1 MSVATRA
8 ARLVDDYLVG
18 WVALAVV
25 VGFAIP
31 ELGVVTALSTPI
43 LAAMVGSVSL
53 TLSVGAF
60 RAVDRRALAVAL
72 AVQTGMVL
80 AAFAVARLLGLT
92 PALTV
97 GFVVLGAV
105 TPELVTPVMTELADG
120 DTALASAVLVLV
132 GLGSVALVPGAV
144 TLLVGDAVAFDT
156 LRIVRGLA
164 LAVVLPMVVAV
175 GLRTRFPERVSRHDD
190 LYPSVAAVLV
200 VVIIGGVTAENAD
213 LLRAGGS
220 RLLAVAAGAFALNLA
235 GYAAGWLASAPF
247 DRPARVATTLSVGMR
262 DFAVAAALVVAAGFP
277 PAAALPAVA
286 FGVIELVTSAGL
298 ARWFRRGH
306 QATDN

>member
-1 MSVATRA
+1 VSAVTRA

-18 WVALAVV
+18 WVTLAVLAGLAV
-25 VGFAIP
+25 P
-31 ELGVVTALSTPI
+31 ELGAVTALSTPI

-53 TLSVGAF
+53 TLSAGAF

-72 AVQTGMVL
+72 VAQTGMVL
-80 AAFAVARLLGLT
+80 AAFAVARLLGLG

-105 TPELVTPVMTELADG
+105 TPELVTPVMTELAGG

-144 TLLVGDAVAFDT
+144 TVLVGDAVAFDT
-156 LRIVRGLA
+156 FRIVRGLA
-164 LAVVLPMVVAV
+164 LAVVLPMTVAV
-175 GLRTRFPERVSRHDD
+175 GLRTRFTERVARYDD

-200 VVIIGGVTAENAD
+200 VVIIGGVTAANAD

-220 RLLAVAAGAFALNLA
+220 RLVAVVAGALALNAAGYL
-235 GYAAGWLASAPF
+235 AGWLAGTPF
-247 DRPARVATTLSVGMR
+247 GRPARIATTLSVGMR

-277 PAAALPAVA
+277 SAAALPAVA
-286 FGVIELVTSAGL
+286 FGVVELLTSAGL
-298 ARWFRRGH
+298 ARWFRRH
-306 QATDN
+306 E

>member
-1 MSVATRA
+1 VSVASRA

-25 VGFAIP
+25 VGFAVP
-31 ELGVVTALSTPI
+31 ELGAVTALSTPI
-43 LAAMVGSVSL
+43 LAAMVGAVSL

-60 RAVDRRALAVAL
+60 RTVDRRALAVAL
-72 AVQTGMVL
+72 VVQTGMVL
-80 AAFAVARLLGLT
+80 AAFAVARLLGLG

-105 TPELVTPVMTELADG
+105 TPELVTPVMTKLADG

-175 GLRTRFPERVSRHDD
+175 GLRTRFPERVGQYDH

-220 RLLAVAAGAFALNLA
+220 RLALVAVGALALNLA
-235 GYAAGWLASAPF
+235 GYGAGWLASAPF

-298 ARWFRRGH
+298 ARWFRRGS
-306 QATDN
+306 

>member
-1 MSVATRA
+1 MSAATRA

-18 WVALAVV
+18 WVVLAVL

-31 ELGVVTALSTPI
+31 DLGAVTAFSTPI

-60 RAVDRRALAVAL
+60 RAVDRRALAVAFV
-72 AVQTGMVL
+72 VQTGMVL
-80 AAFAVARLLGLT
+80 AAFAVARLLGLG

-105 TPELVTPVMTELADG
+105 TPELVTPVMTELAGG
-120 DTALASAVLVLV
+120 DTALASGVLVLV
-132 GLGSVALVPGAV
+132 GLASVALVPGAATV
-144 TLLVGDAVAFDT
+144 LVGDAVAFDT

-164 LAVVLPMVVAV
+164 LAVVLPMVAAV
-175 GLRTRFPERVSRHDD
+175 GLRTRFPDPVGRYDD

-220 RLLAVAAGAFALNLA
+220 RLALVAAGALALNLA

-262 DFAVAAALVVAAGFP
+262 DFAVAAALVVSAGFP

-298 ARWFRRGH
+298 ARWFRRRR
-306 QATDN
+306 

>member
-1 MSVATRA
+1 MSLPTRA

-25 VGFAIP
+25 VGFAVP
-31 ELGVVTALSTPI
+31 ELGAVTTLSTPI
-43 LAAMVGSVSL
+43 LAAMVGAVSL

-60 RAVDRRALAVAL
+60 RTVDRRALAVAL
-72 AVQTGMVL
+72 VVQTGMVL
-80 AAFAVARLLGLT
+80 AAFAVARLLGLG

-144 TLLVGDAVAFDT
+144 TVLVGDAVAFDT
-156 LRIVRGLA
+156 FRIVRGLA

-175 GLRTRFPERVSRHDD
+175 SLRTRFPEPVGRYDD

-200 VVIIGGVTAENAD
+200 IVIIGGVTAENAG
-213 LLRAGGS
+213 LVRAGGS
-220 RLLAVAAGAFALNLA
+220 QIGAVAVGALALNLA
-235 GYAAGWLASAPF
+235 GYAAGWLASGPF
-247 DRPARVATTLSVGMR
+247 DRATRIATALSVGMR
-262 DFAVAAALVVAAGFP
+262 DFAVAAALVVSAGFP

-298 ARWFRRGH
+298 ARWFRRGE
-306 QATDN
+306 

>member
-1 MSVATRA
+1 VSVASRA
-8 ARLVDDYLVG
+8 ARLVDEYLVG
-18 WVALAVV
+18 WVVLAVV
-25 VGFAIP
+25 VGFAVP
-31 ELGVVTALSTPI
+31 ELGAVTALSTPI
-43 LAAMVGSVSL
+43 LAAMVGAVSL

-72 AVQTGMVL
+72 VVQTGMVL
-80 AAFAVARLLGLT
+80 AAFAVARLLGLG

-164 LAVVLPMVVAV
+164 LAVVLPMLVAV
-175 GLRTRFPERVSRHDD
+175 GLRTRYPARVGRYDH

-220 RLLAVAAGAFALNLA
+220 RLALVAVGALALNLA
-235 GYAAGWLASAPF
+235 GYGAGWLASAPF

-298 ARWFRRGH
+298 ARWFRRGS
-306 QATDN
+306 